1 MSKSVD
7 EVIMIPPKKRA
18 RRDDNEDSLS
28 DLPDCVLLHILSFLN
43 SKHAVQTCIL
53 STRWKH
59 LWKRIPTLIL
69 HSSTFSTVKLFAT
82 FVTRILTLRDSS
94 TALHALDFQ
103 RRGIIETKLLTMI
116 LNHVCSHN
124 THIQRLEID
133 VTADVCPILSCVSK
147 CRALTSLKLSVCPK
161 SYTKTLFP
169 KSLNLPLLTS
179 LDLAYFT
186 FCGGE
191 NDCAEPFSAFTKLN
205 SLVIRG
211 CKVKDAQILSISSET
226 LVDLTMHRFS
236 SKFSQIKLSTPSLFT
251 FTFTGIPVQK
261 ICGNGLSSVRQVN
274 IDAPDY
280 ATSVEYALVLLT
292 WLQDLVSVE
301 SLIVTSTTLQVLS
314 LVPDLFEVKLPSL
327 CNLKSLEVEL
337 IPLYSGFLLF
347 YMEEV
352 MLKKAAAKSRK
363 EAAKLR
369 KAFKAGLKPPPVPDG
384 IVGFLLQNS
393 PASKVNITT
402 GCPSSFNLKQVEE
415 SVKGV
420 KNINYCSKFAA
431 PASSAV
437 PASAAESA
445 SAVAPA
451 SAAKMATNVDNSDSM
466 LWPDLVTKAF
476 IDIMVDEVTKGNMPN
491 GVFLTG
497 TWTSMTTRLNSITK
511 RSYKKEQLQEKMHGL
526 RAMFHEFYSLLQNTG
541 FQWNAETNTVTA
553 SEEVWQNYLKT
564 HDKASQFQKKGCD
577 HYKLL
582 EIIFNKNNETDVLH
596 YSSIQDQPNSIV
608 NELNNQYLNTES
620 ANNAR
625 VDNDSSDND
634 IQVEQIIHSGKQK
647 IQVKDLTSMKEST
660 SHQVG
665 DALVAQ
671 AKIVEASSSHLTVDC
686 SLTKCVVALEEIR
699 DISDDIF
706 GKALEKFKDP
716 DWREMFIAMSND
728 RRRGW
733 LFRL

>member
-94 TALHALDFQ
+94 TALHALEFQ

-116 LNHVCSHN
+116 LNYVCSHN

-133 VTADVCPILSCVSK
+133 VTADVCPILSCFSK

-186 FCGGE
+186 FCGSE

-211 CKVKDAQILSISSET
+211 CK
-226 LVDLTMHRFS
+226 
-236 SKFSQIKLSTPSLFT
+236 
-251 FTFTGIPVQK
+251 K

-369 KAFKAGLKPPPVPDG
+369 KAFKAGLKPPPIPDG

-647 IQVKDLTSMKEST
+647 IQVKDLTSMKESA

-686 SLTKCVVALEEIR
+686 SLTKCVVALEEIS